1 MSTYCLWM
9 TCQFLCK
16 LQQSLQQTFLL
27 LVITKCSHNIFN
39 TMSVSL
45 EVTQIKRKQS
55 CDAELK
61 FFPQF
66 FPLKDLF
73 WKTVGKHIKQKWLAD
88 QEATVLK
95 IAGVKCQLSCL
106 LCILTFWGK
115 CGASHRIR
123 LYLLRQQGRTHICI
137 LKQKVTMLSFH
148 GRLKLHTIVQ
158 VVFNADNL
166 PKLLWNSWVTKCQ
179 NSASH

>member
-9 TCQFLCK
+9 TCRFLCK
-16 LQQSLQQTFLL
+16 LQQSLHYTFWL

-39 TMSVSL
+39 TMSISL
-45 EVTQIKRKQS
+45 EVTQIKSKQS

-88 QEATVLK
+88 QETTVLK
-95 IAGVKCQLSCL
+95 ITGVKCQVKIHPLSCL

-123 LYLLRQQGRTHICI
+123 LYLLRQRGRTHTY
-137 LKQKVTMLSFH
+137 VSLSE
-148 GRLKLHTIVQ
+148 R
-158 VVFNADNL
+158 
-166 PKLLWNSWVTKCQ
+166 
-179 NSASH
+179 